1 MAQKQVKAISLEISR
16 CSLSFLNI
24 RSFHLPSHSFSVQM
38 KQIKKNSILLNYFDK
53 IYCFGLIFKSHQTTI
68 DKRVR
73 INALGKS
80 KLSVLLHYYISP
92 ISFLFVSSMLLLLL
106 PAVSIFAIMHFKC
119 FKTFCHSKT
128 FTSYIFV
135 YFPFSSSSS
144 YHTYKCFTSRAQ
156 KFFPKLYRDWPRPLN

>member
-24 RSFHLPSHSFSVQM
+24 RSFHLPSHSFSAQM

-53 IYCFGLIFKSHQTTI
+53 IYYFGLIFQSQQTTI
-68 DKRVR
+68 DKRER
-73 INALGKS
+73 INAFRKAHS
-80 KLSVLLHYYISP
+80 TFYYLIIFLP
-92 ISFLFVSSMLLLLL
+92 PLFVYSMLLLLL
-106 PAVSIFAIMHFKC
+106 LAVSVFAIMHFKC